1 RSIWVESSNE
11 AIEQIA
17 NSLLETI
24 QTEDDLYPIV
34 RSMCKMGDDFST
46 IITSEKVDGTPGGI
60 ARLKGRDAKKMT
72 RVEDENGRLVGFRY
86 GDPDDEGEETGITD
100 KKTSSPW
107 DYAHFRLLGSDR
119 TSKYGYSY
127 IAPVRREHR
136 RLQMMEDAMAIYRIK
151 RAPDRFVFEIKG
163 LDELPPEERVE
174 TFNKIR
180 EAFRKRMSTDPET
193 GQVKSDLQT
202 LNVDQDFFLDAD
214 SLSITKLPGSAVG
227 PGQVLDVDYV
237 RKRVLGILRIPPD
250 YLGFSDS
257 AGGFLAQSPL
267 CLTGDTK
274 IPLAD
279 GRERTILE
287 LLEEY
292 GSEGNFWVYSCRLPK
307 RRIVPGR
314 AHGII
319 KTGEKVETLRVILDN
334 GEEIKCT
341 PGHPFLLSS
350 GRYVEAKDL
359 KPGHSLTALYR
370 KESTI
375 HPGYEETYDYAS
387 RDWQFTHRLFNRR
400 YHETARDTGARWVK
414 GNVIHH
420 EDYNKRNNSPDNLM
434 MMCSKHHH
442 KIHSRTSPQCKR
454 FAEFMRSPAGR
465 EMARQIGKKYSGKFK
480 TYNGTAQQRVANLC
494 RWLDPDFRDKMK
506 LLNQKRILDY
516 LEKHKNDPDHGLAG
530 VWKRAETD
538 PALREKMVEAC
549 RQAGKKSWPKFQKAG
564 TEGAIR
570 KWNGMT
576 DEQKK
581 AKIQQLV
588 DGMKKAGPSY
598 HRWTDEQREN
608 WKKKIQ
614 EGRRKHLEKKKAE
627 KESTV
632 MNHKVLCVVPGEKED
647 VYDFT
652 VDDYHNFATSAGVF
666 VHNSNVDVNFSPQLK
681 RIQRATIIGYTRLI
695 QIHLA
700 WLGIDPDSPLNDFV
714 VKMTPC
720 SFLDELQR
728 AQLLQVRAT
737 TMGILVDIAKA
748 LQVDDKALL
757 PYLIKLSCLPASLFR
772 DVEEEMPKDSLAGA
786 IDIIESKNGV
796 KELDGRFKKL
806 IDAVGRKN
814 IENFTRD
821 AIFRHDIS
829 SRTMLKGSKSEIPE
843 VKEPKEPK
851 DVLLT

>member
-1 RSIWVESSNE
+1 MAFNVRSIPLLKGLFGYKSGRAPKQSDPESGLPQDLLMSIDNYVAQFYAKQTELATDRLGIYSECESLANYGLISAALDLVAENSTQIDLETNRSIWVESSNE

-267 CLTGDTK
+267 
-274 IPLAD
+274 
-279 GRERTILE
+279 
-287 LLEEY
+287 
-292 GSEGNFWVYSCRLPK
+292 
-307 RRIVPGR
+307 
-314 AHGII
+314 
-319 KTGEKVETLRVILDN
+319 
-334 GEEIKCT
+334 
-341 PGHPFLLSS
+341 
-350 GRYVEAKDL
+350 
-359 KPGHSLTALYR
+359 
-370 KESTI
+370 
-375 HPGYEETYDYAS
+375 
-387 RDWQFTHRLFNRR
+387 
-400 YHETARDTGARWVK
+400 
-414 GNVIHH
+414 
-420 EDYNKRNNSPDNLM
+420 
-434 MMCSKHHH
+434 
-442 KIHSRTSPQCKR
+442 
-454 FAEFMRSPAGR
+454 
-465 EMARQIGKKYSGKFK
+465 
-480 TYNGTAQQRVANLC
+480 
-494 RWLDPDFRDKMK
+494 
-506 LLNQKRILDY
+506 
-516 LEKHKNDPDHGLAG
+516 
-530 VWKRAETD
+530 
-538 PALREKMVEAC
+538 
-549 RQAGKKSWPKFQKAG
+549 
-564 TEGAIR
+564 
-570 KWNGMT
+570 
-576 DEQKK
+576 
-581 AKIQQLV
+581 
-588 DGMKKAGPSY
+588 
-598 HRWTDEQREN
+598 
-608 WKKKIQ
+608 
-614 EGRRKHLEKKKAE
+614 
-627 KESTV
+627 
-632 MNHKVLCVVPGEKED
+632 
-647 VYDFT
+647 
-652 VDDYHNFATSAGVF
+652 
-666 VHNSNVDVNFSPQLK
+666 SNVDVNFARQLK

-843 VKEPKEPK
+843 VKKPKDPK